1 MARMRDPN
9 WTGPGPGPFIDVAEA
24 PAAPAAAV
32 TVPARAAVMPTFAD
46 NPGQAR
52 IQAEQGAAAAAD
64 FTQQVNDAYA
74 PKYAYY
80 TPDVGGT
87 AGTGGDTG
95 GSDTGETDTSLQD
108 TFLAYIQGLEQ
119 QRANTAA
126 AAASAENQRLKN
138 DARQVVRNALESY
151 RLPATLG
158 TFIYDLITQDQIDLG
173 NPDSILFAMR
183 QRPEYQ
189 ERFKANAQRVKNG
202 LSELDPSTY
211 LALETDFKQV
221 MRANGLPP
229 GFYDDDDDLSALIA
243 GDTSPAEVQRRIED
257 GYNAVQLADPQV
269 KAQMYNLYGVDDSQ
283 LVAYYLDPTRGES
296 LLRRQTRA
304 AQISAESKNLANI
317 QLTTDQAQQLADAG
331 VTQKEA
337 QKGFAELGQMGELI
351 QSFGGEAALNPQDVV
366 AGKFG
371 TNTEAQKELARR
383 AKLRTAEFA
392 GGGSFA
398 RTTGET
404 SGSVTTSVGRAQ

>member
-1 MARMRDPN
+1 MALSASDFPN
-9 WTGPGPGPFIDVAEA
+9 ESAYQAYLRSLEG
-24 PAAPAAAV
+24 AAPAAVAAPVAAAQPAV
-32 TVPARAAVMPTFAD
+32 APTPPAISVPTFAD
-46 NPGQAR
+46 NPAQAR
-52 IQAEQGAAAAAD
+52 IQAEREAAAA
-64 FTQQVNDAYA
+64 TPGSGEDA
-74 PKYAYY
+74 
-80 TPDVGGT
+80 GG
-87 AGTGGDTG
+87 GTGGR
-95 GSDTGETDTSLQD
+95 DTGEDDTGEDDTSLQD
-108 TFLAYIQGLEQ
+108 SFLAYIQGLEQ
-119 QRANTAA
+119 RRADTEA
-126 AAASAENQRLKN
+126 AAASRETERLKN
-138 DARQVVRNALESY
+138 DARQVVRTALESY

-173 NPDSILFAMR
+173 NPDSILYAMR

-189 ERFKANAQRVKNG
+189 ERFKANAQRIKNG

-211 LALETDFKQV
+211 LALESDFRQV

-243 GDTSPAEVQRRIED
+243 GDTSPSEVQRRIED
-257 GYNAVQLADPQV
+257 GYNAVQLADPEV

-283 LVAYYLDPTRGES
+283 LVAYFLDPTRGES
-296 LLRRQTRA
+296 VLRRQTRA

-317 QLTTDQAQQLADAG
+317 QLTQTQAQQLADAG
-331 VTQKEA
+331 ITQKEA
-337 QKGFAELGQMGELI
+337 QKGFGELGQMGELI
-351 QSFGGEAALNPQDVV
+351 QAFGGEAALNPEDAVG
-366 AGKFG
+366 GKFG

-404 SGSVTTSVGRAQ
+404 SGSITTAVGRAQ